1 MSNFKIHEKSVKLP
15 DYINVKGIFIED
27 SNIETS
33 KYTNIKFSKHLH
45 LDSQIF
51 IPNIPTGSS
60 TNNSTKILYS
70 SDGQLVYRSSDGKIT
85 ILGGSD

>member
-33 KYTNIKFSKHLH
+33 KYTNIKFSKDLE
-45 LDSQIF
+45 SEIF

-70 SDGQLVYRSSDGKIT
+70 SDGQLVYRSWDGKIT